1 MDKLSTLPDEK
12 YLCKYWEFLNTF
24 SCSQPEKNLEMNRL
38 IDISIPMKN
47 QQPLESMK
55 KRKPLPKEKRE
66 NRTTIQNQEAGW
78 TDRDGHT
85 HVQGPLTA
93 TFVTLTA
100 YHNIPDDFI
109 QHARCKNER
118 PEGEGDLQDS
128 K

>member
-1 MDKLSTLPDEK
+1 
-12 YLCKYWEFLNTF
+12 
-24 SCSQPEKNLEMNRL
+24 MNRL

-47 QQPLESMK
+47 QPPLESMK
-55 KRKPLPKEKRE
+55 KRKPQPKEKRE
-66 NRTTIQNQEAGW
+66 NRTTIQNQEAGR

-85 HVQGPLTA
+85 HVQGPSTA
-93 TFVTLTA
+93 TCVILTA